1 MLQTRN
7 KFSAIINC
15 KCPRC
20 RKGDMFTYSILR
32 VTSFS
37 KMNKTC
43 PRCGLYYE
51 IEPGFFYGAMYF
63 SYALNVAQLAIVGI
77 ITFRILGDPSATA
90 LLISMISTI
99 LLLTPVNYRLA
110 RSLMLHFLGSVK
122 YQKDW

>member
-1 MLQTRN
+1 MTNTRTR
-7 KFSAIINC
+7 FSAIVNC

-20 RKGDMFTYSILR
+20 RKGNMFVHSILK

-43 PRCGLYYE
+43 SQCGLYYE

-63 SYALNVAQLAIVGI
+63 SYALNVAQLAVVGI
-77 ITFRILGDPSATA
+77 ATFHYLGDPPASA

-99 LLLTPVNYRLA
+99 LLLTPINYRLA

-122 YQKDW
+122 YQKGW